1 MAKTVG
7 IDLGTTNSVIA
18 YMDTTVRTI
27 TGADNQEL
35 CRSCVALDKKT
46 NEFIIGNS
54 AYRNWAKYAPNVVVS
69 VKRLMGGSIGDE
81 QVQKMKSL
89 KNVYP
94 YGIDKLAGGTEESV
108 AVILNGKQYTPEQIS
123 SKILAQMVKDASIKI
138 GEITHAVI
146 TVPAY
151 FNEKQKT
158 ATRKAAEL
166 AGLKVQRLLAE
177 PTAAAISYG
186 ADKMA
191 KDEEKVFL
199 VYDFGGGT
207 FDLSILVASG
217 GNFIESGSGGDRWL
231 GGDDIDR
238 KLFEYV
244 LSTVNKE
251 NHVDVEKLISAL
263 PDRKKNKFQGE
274 LKAQVERAKLQLS
287 SSNSAPIAIYGD
299 LETEDGDIIDID
311 VTITRDEFNNLI
323 RPIVQRTIDLTDELL
338 DKTGYP
344 IEAID
349 NILLVGGSS
358 CIPLVRTMLSEK
370 YGKDKVLSS
379 EKPMLAVAEGA
390 AILAHS
396 LSDEYECPNCGQMVS
411 KDVTTCPHCGCS
423 LDAHGIDGDGEEP
436 PILVTYTSKH
446 DFFIQLVS
454 GPQKII
460 NAQEP
465 LPCEVN
471 KKFKTTVDN
480 QKIVEVVLLNDAED
494 GKFDKISTGY
504 FTIPDNLPKDS
515 TLTFTFYLSE
525 DETMSVK
532 VKIDKTGKSK
542 DIVLGRGNKDTKCF
556 DTISSSVRKI
566 LADDSITDDKKE
578 EYMAKI
584 QECIENISN
593 NHYDADADKWQDIES
608 CVNMAET
615 AAYQNDGNGQVPLSV
630 ILAKVLLGTFSRFI
644 RTEDES
650 ELRNMLSKAESPTN
664 TMEKTVALKKLET
677 IENRYSLLTVFFMLK
692 IVAMSPKVSPSTAAQ
707 ADNAFEDIMSAL
719 NSGDVDNAR
728 NIFSINQHL
737 LDELNGGSGIDIND
751 IALKG
756 L

>member
-1 MAKTVG
+1 M
-7 IDLGTTNSVIA
+7 
-18 YMDTTVRTI
+18 
-27 TGADNQEL
+27 
-35 CRSCVALDKKT
+35 
-46 NEFIIGNS
+46 
-54 AYRNWAKYAPNVVVS
+54 
-69 VKRLMGGSIGDE
+69 
-81 QVQKMKSL
+81 
-89 KNVYP
+89 
-94 YGIDKLAGGTEESV
+94 
-108 AVILNGKQYTPEQIS
+108 
-123 SKILAQMVKDASIKI
+123 
-138 GEITHAVI
+138 
-146 TVPAY
+146 
-151 FNEKQKT
+151 
-158 ATRKAAEL
+158 
-166 AGLKVQRLLAE
+166 
-177 PTAAAISYG
+177 
-186 ADKMA
+186 
-191 KDEEKVFL
+191 
-199 VYDFGGGT
+199 
-207 FDLSILVASG
+207 
-217 GNFIESGSGGDRWL
+217 
-231 GGDDIDR
+231 
-238 KLFEYV
+238 
-244 LSTVNKE
+244 
-251 NHVDVEKLISAL
+251 
-263 PDRKKNKFQGE
+263 
-274 LKAQVERAKLQLS
+274 
-287 SSNSAPIAIYGD
+287 
-299 LETEDGDIIDID
+299 ETEDGDIIDID

-411 KDVTTCPHCGCS
+411 KDATTCPHCGCS
-423 LDAHGIDGDGEEP
+423 LDAHGKDGDGEEP

-608 CVNMAET
+608 SVNMAET

-707 ADNAFEDIMSAL
+707 ADKAFEDIMSAL

-737 LDELNGGSGIDIND
+737 LDEFNGGSGIDIND